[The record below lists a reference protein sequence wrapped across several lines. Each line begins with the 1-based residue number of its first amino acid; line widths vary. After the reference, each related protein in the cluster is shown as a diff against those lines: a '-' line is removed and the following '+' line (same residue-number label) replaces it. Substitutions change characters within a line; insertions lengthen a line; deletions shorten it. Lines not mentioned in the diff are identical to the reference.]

1 MLFFAMLAIS
11 FIVVYVVGF
20 RQKDARTYLTVFFIT
35 YLFILSVMCI
45 NFYLLKFTD
54 NNQLI
59 FPDENLY
66 VNDHTSTLLFSYYVQ
81 FVESYFGLDVVR
93 AINVVVFSISLS
105 MLSSEIIV
113 RVTGKQKQLVLI
125 FSILGSIVGGYWA
138 FFILKEAF
146 SVAAF
151 SMLIISQ
158 IRQNRTYF
166 IISVLLLAFARVELL
181 ALYIGVSILFILKSK
196 IKPMYYLSILFAILF
211 FVLFMSSE
219 ASYSL
224 KLFTLSRRF
233 GEEDFKFDDVAISV
247 SHLKLLPFLL
257 SEPYQQAFLTNIN
270 SSFNPFLELN
280 PLVFIQRIYNL
291 MAFIVFVMCLRG
303 YLLKDKLY
311 TFTFIIVF
319 GVLCTHSVYRY
330 LNTILIPLTL
340 YFIYLQWLI
349 KQKV

>member
-1 MLFFAMLAIS
+1 MLFFALLAIS
-11 FIVVYVVGF
+11 LVIVYIVGF
-20 RQKDARTYLTVFFIT
+20 RQKSARTYLTIFFIT

-54 NNQLI
+54 DNQLI

-66 VNDHTSTLLFSYYVQ
+66 VYDHTSTLLFSYYVQ
-81 FVESYFGLDVVR
+81 FFESYFGLDVVR
-93 AINVVVFSISLS
+93 AINILVFCISLS

-113 RVTGKQKQLVLI
+113 RVTGRQKQLVLI
-125 FSILGSIVGGYWA
+125 FAILGSIVGGYWS

-146 SVAAF
+146 SVAAL
-151 SMLIISQ
+151 STLIISQ
-158 IRQNRTYF
+158 IRKNRTYF

-181 ALYIGVSILFILKSK
+181 FLYIGI
-196 IKPMYYLSILFAILF
+196 SILFALKEKVKPIYYLLILSAVVF
-211 FVLFMSSE
+211 FVMFMNSE

-233 GEEDFKFDDVAISV
+233 GEEDFKFDDVAVSV

-257 SEPYQQAFLTNIN
+257 SEPYRQAFLTNIN

-280 PLVFIQRIYNL
+280 PLVFVQRIYNL
-291 MAFIVFVMCLRG
+291 MAFIVFVRCLRC
-303 YLLKDKLY
+303 YLLKDKLC
-311 TFTFIIVF
+311 TFAFIIVF